1 MFWFSIN
8 RNTDRIEVLQF
19 LIRRKLDMMS
29 SLVDIKELVYREL
42 LNAKSVYVCRVDHR
56 VNQI

>member
-29 SLVDIKELVYREL
+29 TKEDIKELVYRGVVKCKERICVP
-42 LNAKSVYVCRVDHR
+42 SRS
-56 VNQI
+56 